1 MYKYCFI
8 FTLFFTISNAIICP
22 TYYKNNLCLKLIGTE
37 DRSEEQKYNNIQ
49 FISSSEIQTAD
60 YCLQC
65 TYQYR
70 KCEENENSEDLYCNP
85 INGLCELNE
94 TEFEN
99 LFVDDEK
106 IYTDFVCINITKNNN
121 SNKDVETALIC
132 VIVILFVVIVILFCV
147 LMHKFYMYERKKN
160 YENNRKELENVY
172 YINKSDNESE
182 DLKTVSISDSETDFE
197 NDEEENIKAVIF

>member
-8 FTLFFTISNAIICP
+8 FALFFTISNAIICP
-22 TYYKNNLCLKLIGTE
+22 SWYKDNLCLKLIG
-37 DRSEEQKYNNIQ
+37 SEEENNIQ
-49 FISSSEIQTAD
+49 SISSSEIQKAD

-70 KCEENENSEDLYCNP
+70 ECEENENSEDLYCNP
-85 INGLCELNE
+85 ANGLCELNE

-99 LFVDDEK
+99 LFIDDEK

-132 VIVILFVVIVILFCV
+132 VIVVLFIVIVILFCV
-147 LMHKFYMYERKKN
+147 LMHEFYMYKRKKN

-172 YINKSDNESE
+172 YINKTDNESE
-182 DLKTVSISDSETDFE
+182 DLKTVSFSDSETDFE
-197 NDEEENIKAVIF
+197 NDEEDNIKAVIF